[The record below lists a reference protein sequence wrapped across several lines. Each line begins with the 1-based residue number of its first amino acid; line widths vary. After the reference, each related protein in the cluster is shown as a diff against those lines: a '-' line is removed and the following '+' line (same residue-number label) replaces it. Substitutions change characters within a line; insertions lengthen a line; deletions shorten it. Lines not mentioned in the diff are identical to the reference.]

1 MLERFMFS
9 FLHSNNPQIRPLK
22 NYLWHGAKTIPFFSK
37 TKVSCFSL
45 HIQFSMAM
53 NTSSHKGSHG
63 IRMSFVES
71 QSKSRMILP
80 SGSYWNCRFP
90 HLKHCNSKRGCI
102 LPQMPFLEN
111 QWIFPIFSPIHK
123 HSRSTLMLS
132 TQDKSG
138 SYRYTTSH

>member
-1 MLERFMFS
+1 MKGS
-9 FLHSNNPQIRPLK
+9 CFLSCTVIILRLDHWKITCGMVQKLF
-22 NYLWHGAKTIPFFSK
+22 PFFQRLKFPASAG
-37 TKVSCFSL
+37 TFTFL
-45 HIQFSMAM
+45 WPW
-53 NTSSHKGSHG
+53 TSPYHKGSHG

-80 SGSYWNCRFP
+80 SGSYWNCHFL

-132 TQDKSG
+132 TQDKLG